1 MKAVIMAGG
10 FGTRLRPLTTSVP
23 KPMIPMA
30 VKPLMEH
37 TVALLKDHGF
47 DDLITLLYFQPDTI
61 ERYFGDG
68 SEFGVKMVYA
78 IATEDYGTAGAVKNA
93 EAFLDDTFLIVSG
106 DMLTDFDLSEA
117 VTAHKDRGALATI
130 VLTRVENPLQYGVVR
145 SEERRVGKECRSRWS

>member
-1 MKAVIMAGG
+1 MQAVIMAGG
-10 FGTRLRPLTTSVP
+10 FGTRLRPLTTSLP

-47 DDLITLLYFQPDTI
+47 NDLITLLYFQPDTI

-78 IATEDYGTAGAVKNA
+78 TATEDYGTAGA
-93 EAFLDDTFLIVSG
+93 
-106 DMLTDFDLSEA
+106 
-117 VTAHKDRGALATI
+117 
-130 VLTRVENPLQYGVVR
+130 
-145 SEERRVGKECRSRWS
+145 